1 LLADYMELCEL
12 LGGMTLGEL
21 LRRIEADEIYLWIAR
36 AERKAKREGQR
47 RTAMK
52 GRR

>member
-1 LLADYMELCEL
+1 MDLCEL

-21 LRRIEADEIYLWIAR
+21 LQRADNDELYLWIAR
-36 AERKAKREGQR
+36 AQRKAKQQGPR
-47 RTAMK
+47 ALPMK

>member
-1 LLADYMELCEL
+1 MDLCEL

-21 LRRIEADEIYLWIAR
+21 LSRIDNDEIYLWIAR
-36 AERKAKREGQR
+36 KQRIDKREAARSETQPR
-47 RTAMK
+47 